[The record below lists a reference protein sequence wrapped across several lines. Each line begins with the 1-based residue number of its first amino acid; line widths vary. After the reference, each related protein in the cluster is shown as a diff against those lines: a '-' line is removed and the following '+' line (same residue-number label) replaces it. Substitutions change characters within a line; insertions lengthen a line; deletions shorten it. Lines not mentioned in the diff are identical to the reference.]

1 MRRIA
6 YVAGLLASLHALA
19 AEASPAP
26 RLTLDDEIAIL
37 RAVTLQVFPPPS
49 QAEFQK
55 SPQGL
60 FLAYRSSKAE
70 SIFQAVRKTYPAFL
84 PVRNKGAR
92 PANKQQCYYN
102 PANRLPELRLE
113 LSQVELMDAS
123 SAFVEASSGPCSRH
137 VHTATFFL
145 RKVHGGWRI
154 NKIRQG

>member
-1 MRRIA
+1 MRRLVYA
-6 YVAGLLASLHALA
+6 AGLLASLSALA
-19 AEASPAP
+19 ADPAP
-26 RLTLDDEIAIL
+26 TLRLPLDDEIAIL

-60 FLAYRSSKAE
+60 YLAYRSSKAE
-70 SIFQAVRKTYPAFL
+70 SIFQAVRKTYPPFL
-84 PVRNKGAR
+84 PVRNKGAK

-102 PANRLPELRLE
+102 PANHLPELRLE

-123 SAFVEASSGPCSRH
+123 SAFVEASSGPCSRNIN
-137 VHTATFFL
+137 TATFFL